1 MRLKHS
7 TIINMEKQLNRQEIY
22 TGKVIHVVK
31 DEIVMD
37 DETLAYR
44 EVVLHNGGVCIALK
58 DSGYYYMVRQYRY
71 ALGKEMLEFPAG
83 KIEKGEE
90 PDDAVVREVQEETGF
105 KAKNIKKFGPIIP
118 TCGYCSERIHL
129 YYGEAAEHVG
139 QHFDEDESLKLEKYT
154 FKQIKE
160 MIKNG
165 EIDDSKTIALMYR
178 IELEGLDA

>member
-1 MRLKHS
+1 
-7 TIINMEKQLNRQEIY
+7 MEKQLKRQEIY
-22 TGKVIHVVK
+22 DGKVIHVVK
-31 DEIVMD
+31 DDVALD
-37 DETLAYR
+37 DGTTTIR

-58 DSGYYYMVRQYRY
+58 DGEYYYMVRQYRY

-83 KIEKGEE
+83 KIEKGEL
-90 PDDAVVREVQEETGF
+90 PDDAIVREVQEETGF

-118 TCGYCSERIHL
+118 TCGYCSEKIYL
-129 YYGEAAEHVG
+129 YYGEKDNYVG
-139 QHFDEDESLKLEKYT
+139 QHFDNDERLNLEKYT

-165 EIDDSKTIALMYR
+165 DIDDSKTIALMYR